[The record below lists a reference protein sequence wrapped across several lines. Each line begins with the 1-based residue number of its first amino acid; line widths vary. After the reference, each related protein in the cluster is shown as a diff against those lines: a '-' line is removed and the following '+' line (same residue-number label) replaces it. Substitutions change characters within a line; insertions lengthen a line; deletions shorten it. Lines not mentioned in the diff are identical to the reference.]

1 MKLKVI
7 GTGSSGNC
15 YILTDSDG
23 QKFFIEAG
31 LKKDDIIKGADYKL
45 NKVVGGFVSHKHYDH
60 ARSLEAIRSYGG
72 NWFAPYE
79 ALGQTSGLAGQYQVD
94 GFANRSREGRWFH
107 SNGDGSECPCYGA
120 VIRHKEMG
128 CLLYLTDAELC
139 PWNFKNWKLDYILIE
154 CNYQDAYIDTEQAKA
169 SHVYGGHME
178 LQTVIDFIKANQ
190 TENLKKVIICHMSA
204 TNADP
209 KEMQAAIEAETGIE
223 VEIAEAGKI
232 IKLGE

>member
-1 MKLKVI
+1 
-7 GTGSSGNC
+7 
-15 YILTDSDG
+15 
-23 QKFFIEAG
+23 
-31 LKKDDIIKGADYKL
+31 
-45 NKVVGGFVSHKHYDH
+45 
-60 ARSLEAIRSYGG
+60 
-72 NWFAPYE
+72 
-79 ALGQTSGLAGQYQVD
+79 
-94 GFANRSREGRWFH
+94 
-107 SNGDGSECPCYGA
+107 
-120 VIRHKEMG
+120 MG
-128 CLLYLTDAELC
+128 CLLYLTDTELC